1 MTDWNG
7 WSQIGL
13 GTPAT
18 YRIVVRGSL
27 ERSWS
32 EQLGGLNICTAGEV
46 QDPQLTILTGRLPD
60 QAALLGVLDRLYGLG
75 FCLVVSGI
83 SHGGKIVTENRRIF
97 AWISLAT
104 SVVPGVGAWRLF
116 SGASAGSQPTHLSL
130 G

>member
-1 MTDWNG
+1 MYGSGIRAILGAYSLGASENERDEMTDWRG

-75 FCLVVSGI
+75 FALLSV
-83 SHGGKIVTENRRIF
+83 E
-97 AWISLAT
+97 SLMEAK
-104 SVVPGVGAWRLF
+104 S
-116 SGASAGSQPTHLSL
+116 
-130 G
+130 